1 MTAHDQAWFSPR
13 QDTAGERGVSN
24 PFDSAPVARRYA
36 SGRPYYHRTALGLA
50 AGRLGISRVR
60 LALDIGCGTGL
71 SSRAARERADRVV
84 AVDMSLAMLRAAE
97 PLAGVCYLA
106 AGAERIPLHDAT
118 ADLATVGAAFHW
130 FDQPRAFSELA
141 RVLRAEAALVVY
153 SDFFVGRLADR
164 PAFTDWLKNSYLPS
178 YPTPARHAY
187 FDPDAAEAAGF
198 AAPSYDEGEILVP
211 LTCAQL
217 ADYLLS
223 QSNAAIAMES
233 GRISAEALR
242 DQIINETSAFFPDGQ
257 PTDVVFGVRVWTTVL
272 RK

>member
-1 MTAHDQAWFSPR
+1 LGHHHHRAAP
-13 QDTAGERGVSN
+13 AGQ
-24 PFDSAPVARRYA
+24 P
-36 SGRPYYHRTALGLA
+36 H
-50 AGRLGISRVR
+50 AGRRGNRR
-60 LALDIGCGTGL
+60 TGPADRAPGPPRPALDTSPHRAGCHP
-71 SSRAARERADRVV
+71 RPR
-84 AVDMSLAMLRAAE
+84 
-97 PLAGVCYLA
+97 
-106 AGAERIPLHDAT
+106 
-118 ADLATVGAAFHW
+118 DL
-130 FDQPRAFSELA
+130 
-141 RVLRAEAALVVY
+141 
-153 SDFFVGRLADR
+153 FVGRLADR

-233 GRISAEALR
+233 GHISAEALR
-242 DQIINETSAFFPDGQ
+242 DQIINETSAFFPDRH